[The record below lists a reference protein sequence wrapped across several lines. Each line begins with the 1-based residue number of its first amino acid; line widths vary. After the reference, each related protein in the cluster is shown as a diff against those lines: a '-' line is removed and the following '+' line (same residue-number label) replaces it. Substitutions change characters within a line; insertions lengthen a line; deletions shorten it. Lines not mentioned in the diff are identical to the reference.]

1 LPGKK
6 NPSSPQQSD
15 PQVGDLL
22 RRLKRAEF
30 YAREGEERGDFDT
43 AHHEIARRLRAALK
57 ETENGTQDG

>member
-6 NPSSPQQSD
+6 RVLSPQQN
-15 PQVGDLL
+15 DLL

-57 ETENGTQDG
+57 ETEDGA